1 MRIFVTGA
9 TGFQGAT
16 IAQQLLTEHHEVV
29 TLKRNTS
36 EGMPLIPGIKVV
48 PGGLE
53 DKESLATA
61 LQGTDAAV
69 FMLPLIFDMDLA
81 KRYTANFIEAAKAQH
96 VPLVVFNTT
105 FYLPTEETGL
115 LALDMKVTMKHMLDT
130 SGLNVITVVP
140 DVYIDNLVAPWS
152 IPVIINDHVL
162 PYPVASGKKI
172 PWISHVDL
180 GKYVAAAIQKPE
192 LAGEVLYI
200 GGNLYSGEEIAET
213 IGTKIDAHIHFIGVA
228 PNDFE
233 QQLIPGFGALAAREI
248 SNLYRYVEQNHES
261 FIGKDFAK
269 SNELLSVTPQTLT
282 EWVDSVRWS
291 L

>member
-1 MRIFVTGA
+1 MKIFVAGA
-9 TGFQGAT
+9 TGFQGAN

-36 EGMPLIPGIKVV
+36 EGMPPMSGIKII

-53 DKESLATA
+53 DKESLVTA
-61 LQGTDAAV
+61 LQETDAAV
-69 FMLPLIFDMDLA
+69 FMFPLIFDMDLA
-81 KRYTANFIEAAKAQH
+81 KSYTANFIEAAKEQQ
-96 VPLVVFNTT
+96 VPLVIFNTT

-115 LALDMKVTMKHMLDT
+115 LALDMKVEMKRMFDA

-140 DVYIDNLVAPWS
+140 DVYIDNLAAPWS

-180 GKYVAAAIQKPE
+180 GKYVASAIQKLE
-192 LAGEVLYI
+192 LAGEVLNI
-200 GGNLYSGEEIAET
+200 GGNLYSGEEIAAT

-248 SNLYRYVEQNHES
+248 SNLYRYVEQHHED
-261 FIGKDFAK
+261 FIGKDFER
-269 SNELLSVTPQTLT
+269 SNELLSVIPQTLT
-282 EWVDSVRWS
+282 EWVDSVQWS